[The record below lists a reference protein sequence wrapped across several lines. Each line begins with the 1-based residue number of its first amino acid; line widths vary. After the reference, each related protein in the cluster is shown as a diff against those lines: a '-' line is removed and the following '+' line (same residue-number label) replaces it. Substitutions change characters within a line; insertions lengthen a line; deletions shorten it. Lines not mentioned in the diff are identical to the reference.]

1 MQVESLKLK
10 SYLFFLGGLTVFKRG
25 LEVGLISPQSTS
37 MVAFATIQATD
48 SKSKATDGQPLGDCV
63 EVLINT
69 VFSKTTLLPRSQGNI
84 SKLSNPVGR
93 CIQWPQKN
101 VRFVEITISLQS
113 LPIIAAYVKLF
124 F

>member
-1 MQVESLKLK
+1 
-10 SYLFFLGGLTVFKRG
+10 
-25 LEVGLISPQSTS
+25 

-48 SKSKATDGQPLGDCV
+48 SKSKATDGQSLSDCA

-101 VRFVEITISLQS
+101 VSVNGAIKENFSKRRKVKNSSSITSPAICT
-113 LPIIAAYVKLF
+113 
-124 F
+124 

>member
-1 MQVESLKLK
+1 M
-10 SYLFFLGGLTVFKRG
+10 GGLTVFKHG
-25 LEVGLISPQSTS
+25 LEVGLISPKSTS

-84 SKLSNPVGR
+84 SKLSNAVGR

-113 LPIIAAYVKLF
+113 LRIIAAYVKLF

>member
-1 MQVESLKLK
+1 MV
-10 SYLFFLGGLTVFKRG
+10 

-48 SKSKATDGQPLGDCV
+48 SKSKATDSQPLGDCV

-84 SKLSNPVGR
+84 SKLSNAVGR

-113 LPIIAAYVKLF
+113 LRIIAAYVKLF